1 MLGSS
6 QGFSWETCEGAWGAW
21 GCIEMSRCV
30 LGILQAEDGYY
41 WVLLGTIGKTVSP
54 FLSFIERDGLRDQ
67 TSGVDFDSNQST
79 H

>member
-1 MLGSS
+1 
-6 QGFSWETCEGAWGAW
+6 
-21 GCIEMSRCV
+21 MSRGV
-30 LGILQAEDGYY
+30 LGVRQAEDGYY
-41 WVLLGTIGKTVSP
+41 WVLLGTIGKTVSL